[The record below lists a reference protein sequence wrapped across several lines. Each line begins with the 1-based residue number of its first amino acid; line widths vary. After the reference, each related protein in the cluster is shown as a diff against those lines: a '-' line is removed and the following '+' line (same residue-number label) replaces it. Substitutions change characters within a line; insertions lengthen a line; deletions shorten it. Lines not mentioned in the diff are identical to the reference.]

1 MTDLVSFSAQEAI
14 MSQLI
19 FLDQWETSHKDNEAP
34 QHITELRIVRPYLEA
49 VSLGSAEWDEDKDG
63 RLINQHFLANMQ
75 PPVNA
80 KSTMDSLDTTAATLA
95 EPISRSPGKSWPKVD
110 GTSTEPVVKGKKL
123 DFGNRIEEISK
134 KKLAKH
140 TSEAWSFLRNDPQPI
155 RSVPCYSL
163 GPGHL
168 GPHRLS
174 TDNDDLISFENDT
187 DDVKGGLIEAS
198 LLIDEATVLN
208 AEDIHVEAAQV
219 PEEGEA
225 VKCFTCGLSSAKSL
239 IMCPCDHKYCAEC
252 LCGMVKSSLRDDIPF
267 PPVCCEKPI
276 VVDANAGF
284 FDKNTLCDFFAR
296 KFGIAYT
303 TPSPEKIPPQVHGVN
318 LGTSKNEGLCYL
330 CKRVNEK
337 DSCKLNELII
347 RILTKICP
355 VCPDC
360 CYRCNRNRTACPCA
374 TNGNSFDPEAPVF
387 RPTNDSN
394 KSGKRDSTQP
404 PQSPTVGGP
413 TKSVGIVNIGVAYE

>member
-1 MTDLVSFSAQEAI
+1 

-19 FLDQWETSHKDNEAP
+19 FLDEWETSHKDNEAS
-34 QHITELRIVRPYLEA
+34 QQITELRIVRPYLEA
-49 VSLGSAEWDEDKDG
+49 VSIGSAEWDEDKVG
-63 RLINQHFLANMQ
+63 HLINQHFLASMQ
-75 PPVNA
+75 PPANA
-80 KSTMDSLDTTAATLA
+80 KSTM
-95 EPISRSPGKSWPKVD
+95 
-110 GTSTEPVVKGKKL
+110 GKKR

-155 RSVPCYSL
+155 RPVPCYSL

-168 GPHRLS
+168 GPHHLS
-174 TDNDDLISFENDT
+174 TDDDDLISFENDT
-187 DDVKGGLIEAS
+187 DEVKGGLIEAS

-208 AEDIHVEAAQV
+208 AEDVHVEAAQV

-276 VVDANAGF
+276 VVDANSGF

-296 KFGIAYT
+296 KFGIAYI

-337 DSCKLNELII
+337 DSF
-347 RILTKICP
+347 
-355 VCPDC
+355 CPDC

-374 TNGNSFDPEAPVF
+374 ASGNSFDPEAPVF

-394 KSGKRDSTQP
+394 KSGK
-404 PQSPTVGGP
+404 
-413 TKSVGIVNIGVAYE
+413 

>member
-1 MTDLVSFSAQEAI
+1 MTDLASFFAQEAI

-19 FLDQWETSHKDNEAP
+19 FLDEWETSHKDNEAS
-34 QHITELRIVRPYLEA
+34 QQITELRIVRPYLEA
-49 VSLGSAEWDEDKDG
+49 VSIGSAEWDEDKVG
-63 RLINQHFLANMQ
+63 HLINQHFLASMQ
-75 PPVNA
+75 PPANA

-110 GTSTEPVVKGKKL
+110 GTSTEPVVKGKKR

-155 RSVPCYSL
+155 RPVPCYSL

-168 GPHRLS
+168 GPHHLS
-174 TDNDDLISFENDT
+174 TDDDDLISFENDT
-187 DDVKGGLIEAS
+187 DEVKGGLIEAS

-208 AEDIHVEAAQV
+208 AEDVHVEAAQV

-276 VVDANAGF
+276 VVDANSGF
-284 FDKNTLCDFFAR
+284 FEKNTLCDFFAR
-296 KFGIAYT
+296 KFGIAYI

-337 DSCKLNELII
+337 DSCKLNE
-347 RILTKICP
+347 P
-355 VCPDC
+355 NSNPD
-360 CYRCNRNRTACPCA
+360 
-374 TNGNSFDPEAPVF
+374 
-387 RPTNDSN
+387 
-394 KSGKRDSTQP
+394 
-404 PQSPTVGGP
+404 
-413 TKSVGIVNIGVAYE
+413 